1 MTSRPD
7 EPAGAQKWEIRVSLD
22 IYHFPGTLEELTRR
36 MGVAPDQSLAAG
48 EPIAGGRKVRA
59 YDRWVIDAGTDH
71 EAPLQEQLRILLGRV
86 LPLAPRLSAL
96 PPPTSVMISCGV
108 LDYTRDV
115 SLHFD
120 PEVIAAAAS
129 MNASLDVDYYDM
141 SPKE

>member
-1 MTSRPD
+1 M
-7 EPAGAQKWEIRVSLD
+7 
-22 IYHFPGTLEELTRR
+22 
-36 MGVAPDQSLAAG
+36 
-48 EPIAGGRKVRA
+48 RA